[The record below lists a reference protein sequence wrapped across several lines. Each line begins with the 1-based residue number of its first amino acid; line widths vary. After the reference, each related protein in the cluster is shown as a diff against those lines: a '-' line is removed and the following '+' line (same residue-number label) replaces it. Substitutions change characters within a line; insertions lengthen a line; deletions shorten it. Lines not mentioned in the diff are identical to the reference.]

1 MGKEKTKIEGKRK
14 TSDKS
19 VLTLL
24 IIMIPSLLIA
34 MASSVTILWVKV
46 MIQAVLLFF
55 QFIVVKSFI
64 EDYQKLKTA

>member
-1 MGKEKTKIEGKRK
+1 MEKEKTRIKPNKP
-14 TSDKS
+14 SDKS
-19 VLTLL
+19 ILTLL

-34 MASSVTILWVKV
+34 MASSVTIIWVRV

-64 EDYQKLKTA
+64 EDYQKLKGA